1 MTETSDVSKDRF
13 YVYVLFSLKDRGLY
27 IGYSTD
33 LRNRLSTH
41 ARESGGFEKK
51 ILSYPEA
58 VSKIRESKEQ
68 GLTTILALGVFD
80 VLHVGHLE
88 YLRNAK
94 LAGDLLFVG
103 IENDLGISL
112 NKGPSRPFNN
122 LNDRLEFLSQLQMVD
137 FAFGFDDSLRYDDPE
152 SRDAY
157 IRRYKELNP
166 SAIATGTWD
175 SSLEIKKI
183 QADVAGVRLLC
194 LDLPKRDSTTRLLKV
209 IGYE

>member
-1 MTETSDVSKDRF
+1 MVDKYTKCGR
-13 YVYVLFSLKDRGLY
+13 
-27 IGYSTD
+27 I
-33 LRNRLSTH
+33 H
-41 ARESGGFEKK
+41 AKTMSIEQLVKPELGGFEKK

-58 VSKIRESKEQ
+58 AQKIRESKER
-68 GLTTILALGVFD
+68 GLNVILALGVFD

-94 LAGDLLFVG
+94 ISGDLLFVG
-103 IENDLGISL
+103 IENDLGIKL

-122 LNDRLEFLSQLQMVD
+122 LADRLEFLSQLQTVD
-137 FAFGFDDSLRYDDPE
+137 FAFGFDDALRYDDPN
-152 SRDAY
+152 SRNAY

-175 SSLEIKKI
+175 SSLDIKRI
-183 QADVAGVRLLC
+183 QAEEAGVQLLC
-194 LDLPKRDSTTRLLKV
+194 LDLPKRDSTTRLLQV

>member
-1 MTETSDVSKDRF
+1 MSAEHLSKIE
-13 YVYVLFSLKDRGLY
+13 L
-27 IGYSTD
+27 
-33 LRNRLSTH
+33 
-41 ARESGGFEKK
+41 GGFEKK
-51 ILSYPEA
+51 ILRYPEA
-58 VSKIRESKEQ
+58 VIKIRECRQS
-68 GLTTILALGVFD
+68 GLNVILALGVFD

-103 IENDLGISL
+103 IENDIGIKI

-122 LNDRLEFLSQLQMVD
+122 LDDRLEFLSQLQTVD
-137 FAFGFDDSLRYDDPE
+137 YAFGFDDALKYDDPN
-152 SRDAY
+152 SRSAY

-175 SSLEIKKI
+175 SSLDIKRI
-183 QADVAGVRLLC
+183 QAEEAGVQLLC
-194 LDLPKRDSTTRLLKV
+194 LDLPKRDSTTRLLQV

>member
-1 MTETSDVSKDRF
+1 MAKPE
-13 YVYVLFSLKDRGLY
+13 L
-27 IGYSTD
+27 
-33 LRNRLSTH
+33 
-41 ARESGGFEKK
+41 FEKK
-51 ILSYPEA
+51 ILRYSDT

-68 GLTTILALGVFD
+68 GLNVILALGVFD

-103 IENDLGISL
+103 LENDLGISL

-122 LNDRLEFLSQLQMVD
+122 LNDRLEFLSQLQTVD
-137 FAFGFDDSLRYDDPE
+137 FVFGFNDALKYDDPV

-157 IRRYKELNP
+157 IQRYKELNP

-175 SSLEIKKI
+175 LSLDIKKS
-183 QADVAGVRLLC
+183 QAEAAGVRLLC